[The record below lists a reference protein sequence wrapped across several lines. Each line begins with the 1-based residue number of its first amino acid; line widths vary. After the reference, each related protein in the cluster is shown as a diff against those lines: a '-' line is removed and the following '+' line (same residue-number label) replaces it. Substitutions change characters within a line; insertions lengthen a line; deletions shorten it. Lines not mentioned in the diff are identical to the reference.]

1 MVYADTEEDEIVRAF
16 TAKYATIKVG
26 ENGFKAEFTADKAL
40 LLGSAYVVGKYADVS
55 SATDSEVI
63 KTYLY
68 FDKNADDAVA
78 GATTEVLVTLG
89 DSISA
94 NLTSDEPA
102 REGYEFGG
110 WAADADGTAIGDAVM
125 TANGYTAY
133 AIWEADL
140 FTVSFT
146 AGANGSLEG
155 TTTLN
160 VPYGTAWTEI
170 TVPTPVAEYGYK
182 FDGWDVVFPETV
194 TEDIEATAIF
204 VKDESLWHTIK
215 FVSAVGGYLEGTVE
229 YTDILNGTAM
239 ADLVP
244 EAVATEG
251 YTFKGWSPA
260 IPATV
265 TESATYVAE
274 FTTAYDMPFDITSAI
289 YDPASGKLTVEG
301 TAENAQDVWNAVFV
315 VYANVDDV
323 DAISEARVVKT
334 YTATYGTI
342 KNGEGFTAEFV
353 VDSALL
359 TGNVYVLG
367 KYAEVT
373 SSSDVERVKT
383 YLYFDKNAEDAVAG
397 ATTEALVYINDKIAD
412 NLTEDA
418 PTREGYGFGGWAADA
433 DGTAIGDAVM
443 TSAGYTA
450 YAVWRADMV
459 SVEYELVATEEWYV
473 VGETLDATTYDV
485 YRIFENGDRELVDKS
500 LYTVSALPT
509 TADKSYAECLGW
521 QTIYVSFNDTVY
533 GNLFEDTFDAFVIPD
548 KLILE
553 EESPLDRVAKDD
565 SSITSYGTNV
575 TDYLDYDVIMGMAAG
590 KSGNALIEEF
600 INLYFLNS
608 YTDASSIDCQ
618 IRLVNADGS
627 QFKSLYVGT
636 GIRVQLVIEGI
647 VYDEVQVVVK
657 GDVDNGGGVG
667 GNGIINSSDTSAMSK
682 FCSNLGSLNGVYYL
696 AADVV
701 TSAIP
706 VINSSDVRETANY
719 CKNLVNLY
727 NAWDSASHVYSRDY
741 SALYSVARG

>member
-1 MVYADTEEDEIVRAF
+1 M
-16 TAKYATIKVG
+16 
-26 ENGFKAEFTADKAL
+26 
-40 LLGSAYVVGKYADVS
+40 
-55 SATDSEVI
+55 
-63 KTYLY
+63 
-68 FDKNADDAVA
+68 
-78 GATTEVLVTLG
+78 
-89 DSISA
+89 
-94 NLTSDEPA
+94 
-102 REGYEFGG
+102 G
-110 WAADADGTAIGDAVM
+110 WAAD
-125 TANGYTAY
+125 
-133 AIWEADL
+133 
-140 FTVSFT
+140 
-146 AGANGSLEG
+146 
-155 TTTLN
+155 
-160 VPYGTAWTEI
+160 
-170 TVPTPVAEYGYK
+170 
-182 FDGWDVVFPETV
+182 
-194 TEDIEATAIF
+194 
-204 VKDESLWHTIK
+204 
-215 FVSAVGGYLEGTVE
+215 
-229 YTDILNGTAM
+229 
-239 ADLVP
+239 
-244 EAVATEG
+244 
-251 YTFKGWSPA
+251 
-260 IPATV
+260 
-265 TESATYVAE
+265 TY
-274 FTTAYDMPFDITSAI
+274 
-289 YDPASGKLTVEG
+289 
-301 TAENAQDVWNAVFV
+301 
-315 VYANVDDV
+315 
-323 DAISEARVVKT
+323 
-334 YTATYGTI
+334 
-342 KNGEGFTAEFV
+342 
-353 VDSALL
+353 
-359 TGNVYVLG
+359 
-367 KYAEVT
+367 
-373 SSSDVERVKT
+373 
-383 YLYFDKNAEDAVAG
+383 
-397 ATTEALVYINDKIAD
+397 
-412 NLTEDA
+412 
-418 PTREGYGFGGWAADA
+418 
-433 DGTAIGDAVM
+433 GTAIGDAVM